1 LTQHFPDETDNNL
14 LQELKMRRSIT
25 LVAAVGATLALA
37 ACSGGSSNDSAASPA
52 AQETTPGA
60 DGGSL
65 TIWADETRIDLVKEI
80 GAQFTEQTDIGIE
93 VVQKA
98 SADIGDEFIKTV
110 PTGEGPDIIVV
121 AHDGLG
127 GWVTNGVVGTVELGE
142 KADQFS
148 ESALNG
154 VTYDGQVYGVP
165 YAIENIALVRNN
177 ALLTETPDTWDAMV
191 AAAQGTGAKYP
202 VLIQQDPASS
212 DPYHLYPLQTSFG
225 APVFASTEDGSYTA
239 DLAMGGDAGKAFAD
253 FLAAQGAAGVL
264 DVNITADIAKQ
275 AFIDGESPYIVTG
288 PWNTTAFTEAGM
300 DITVLPVPSA
310 GGQEAQPFV
319 GVQAFFPNID
329 SENALLVNEFLVD
342 FIATPEV
349 QTQLFELGGR
359 VPAMTEAAAG
369 LKDPVLQGF
378 NAAGAT
384 GAPMPAIPQM
394 SAVWEF
400 WGAAEA
406 DLIKG
411 AAAPAERWTTMVDNV
426 SGAISGS

>member
-1 LTQHFPDETDNNL
+1 
-14 LQELKMRRSIT
+14 MRRSIT
-25 LVAAVGATLALA
+25 LVAAAVGATLALA
-37 ACSGGSSNDSAASPA
+37 ACGGGDTTNDETPEPA
-52 AQETTPGA
+52 AEETTE
-60 DGGSL
+60 DGELSGTL

-80 GAQFTEQTDIGIE
+80 GSQFTEQTDIGID

-98 SADIGDEFIKTV
+98 SADIGDDFINTV

-148 ESALNG
+148 QSALNG

-177 ALLTETPDTWDAMV
+177 AMLTETPDTWDAMV
-191 AAAQGTGAKYP
+191 AAAQETGAKYP
-202 VLIQQDPASS
+202 VLIQQDPVAS

-239 DLAMGGDAGKAFAD
+239 DLAMGDDAGQAFAE

-264 DVNITADIAKQ
+264 DVNISADIAKQ
-275 AFIDGESPYIVTG
+275 AFLDGESPYIVTG

-300 DITVLPVPSA
+300 DISVLPVPSA

-329 SENALLVNEFLVD
+329 SENALLVNEFLVN

-359 VPAMTEAAAG
+359 VPAMTEAAES
-369 LKDPVLQGF
+369 LEDPILQGF

-411 AAAPAERWTTMVDNV
+411 AAAPADRWTTMVDNV
-426 SGAISGS
+426 STAISGS

>member
-1 LTQHFPDETDNNL
+1 
-14 LQELKMRRSIT
+14 MRRSIT
-25 LVAAVGATLALA
+25 LVATAVGATLALA
-37 ACSGGSSNDSAASPA
+37 ACGGAGGATNDETPDAAAEETAEGGELSG
-52 AQETTPGA
+52 T
-60 DGGSL
+60 L

-80 GAQFTEQTDIGIE
+80 GAQFTEQTDIGID

-98 SADIGDEFIKTV
+98 SADIGDDFINTV

-177 ALLTETPDTWDAMV
+177 AMLTETPDTWDAMV
-191 AAAQGTGAKYP
+191 AAAQETGAKYP
-202 VLIQQDPASS
+202 VLIQQDPVAS

-239 DLAMGGDAGKAFAD
+239 DLAMGDDAGKAFAE

-264 DVNITADIAKQ
+264 DVNISADIAKQ
-275 AFIDGESPYIVTG
+275 AFLDGESPYIVTG

-300 DITVLPVPSA
+300 DISVLPVPSA

-329 SENALLVNEFLVD
+329 SENALLVNEFLVN

-349 QTQLFELGGR
+349 QTQLFDLGGR
-359 VPAMTEAAAG
+359 VPAMTEAAES
-369 LKDPVLQGF
+369 LEDPILQGF

-411 AAAPAERWTTMVDNV
+411 AGAPADRWTTMVDSV
-426 SGAISGS
+426 STAISGS